1 MEKLLKKL
9 GIDASLSDEEI
20 LSALEKKQMEYLD
33 RLDSVEDEERKKE
46 LKGDLEDMEGAISSL
61 SWSLKRRNNGIAEDN
76 ASTGIAV
83 DDASDEKQNQA
94 SNKENNNNQ
103 NNLAAYMTNSGK
115 SGEPAKD
122 KPKEKNHNLEMAYNY
137 YYGRPPYHQSTEDAL
152 NSISWA
158 LDEGLDDKERGEAF
172 AFLGYIYA
180 QPYYESTRVGSKF
193 VVENYNEALRY
204 TEWAIELGNSYAY
217 FVMGL
222 LIINDCNCGLC
233 EINQPGVNH
242 VPTLENYKKR
252 YFTMVENHDCIGER
266 RDTWKNAEYVEKTL
280 LPKLDKAKEYFDKSL
295 ELGEESARPYMWY
308 WDFDLMLQ
316 NELYARA
323 KDLAKE
329 DGNRWYQIYRKTWW
343 IDDIENAVKYG
354 SKQAQEEIG
363 GARGL
368 REIEKD
374 LDAKDYKKRQ
384 RKEGI
389 KEFIGI
395 FLKLLIP
402 SFILSCFLGDPVFH
416 VTSYGQWA
424 AVVIG
429 MDLAVCAVIRLYN
442 KIRWGI

>member
-1 MEKLLKKL
+1 MEKLLKKH
-9 GIDASLSDEEI
+9 GIDANLSDEEI
-20 LSALEKKQMEYLD
+20 LAALEKKQMEYLD
-33 RLDSVEDEERKKE
+33 RLDSVEDETRQKE
-46 LKGDLEDMEGAISSL
+46 LKEDLEDLESAISSL
-61 SWSLKRRNNGIAEDN
+61 SWSIKRRANGIAEDN

-83 DDASDEKQNQA
+83 DDAPE
-94 SNKENNNNQ
+94 NKAPNNNN
-103 NNLAAYMTNSGK
+103 NKNDLAAYMTNSGQSQKPAEDK
-115 SGEPAKD
+115 SKG
-122 KPKEKNHNLEMAYNY
+122 KNHNLEMAYNY

-158 LDEGLDDKERGEAF
+158 LNEGLDDEERGEAF

-180 QPYYESTRVGSKF
+180 QPRYESTRVGSKF

-204 TEWAIELGNSYAY
+204 TEWAIELGNAYAY

-280 LPKLDKAKEYFDKSL
+280 LPKLEKAKECFDKSL

-354 SKQAQEEIG
+354 SKEAQEEID
-363 GARGL
+363 GARKL

-374 LDAKDYKKRQ
+374 MDAEEYKKRQ
-384 RKEGI
+384 IREGI
-389 KEFIGI
+389 KEFIGT

-402 SFILSCFLGDPVFH
+402 SFILSIFVGDPVFH

-424 AVVIG
+424 MVVVG
-429 MDLAVCAVIRLYN
+429 MDLAVCVIIRLYN
-442 KIRWGI
+442 KIRWGL